1 MFGFNMNMGS
11 YQATIEIY
19 VGNQLVSS
27 EHMQAPDIV
36 LQMQFMN
43 IAQQL
48 SQDKSQPMSVKM
60 IVPYEFY
67 CEIDN
72 AKKKL
77 NNYVEYSNYEREY

>member
-1 MFGFNMNMGS
+1 
-11 YQATIEIY
+11 
-19 VGNQLVSS
+19 
-27 EHMQAPDIV
+27 MQAPDIV

-43 IAQQL
+43 IVQQL

-72 AKKKL
+72 IKKKL